1 MNIYWT
7 NIKFRTLLNAT
18 ALEVIGAGIFNLAF
32 IVYASQMPNPKL
44 AITAVTIINS
54 LPVVMQF
61 LSGYF
66 ADKTIHRYRNMMLVR
81 FGQMFA
87 YLLLS
92 ALIGFQANWLIFGL
106 LILINL
112 GSDLFGSYGG
122 YLELPIQKKILKN
135 EEFYAA
141 NSLTSAVN
149 TTINLLAQISGAS
162 ILILLNNN
170 FVLFG
175 LLNAATFGIAF
186 LVLWQHRQLFT
197 DTDKKVVTVAEKSAF
212 WQENLTN
219 FKRFKQ
225 FPQITSFV
233 GAALLANFLFSS
245 FEGLINLSLLHTMS
259 MRWGT
264 YAFSVAFWN
273 VLLMLGIILGSLLP
287 NDFFK
292 KYSIK
297 QLILLN
303 FISFLPLTLLLAF
316 YPNRYLAVPA
326 IFSIGYLL
334 AKINPKIG
342 AFMMQIIPEESLA
355 PVSGIMSTA
364 VTMSIPLG
372 QGIFLGL
379 ATAFGTQLSWFLID
393 IGACFGILLSL
404 RLPNDTASASTS
416 DAV

>member
-18 ALEVIGAGIFNLAF
+18 VLEVIGAGLFNLAF
-32 IVYASQMPNPKL
+32 IVYASQMPNPKF

-81 FGQMFA
+81 FSQMFA

-186 LVLWQHRQLFT
+186 FILWQHRQFFT
-197 DTDKKVVTVAEKSAF
+197 DTDKKVVAVVEKSAF

-303 FISFLPLTLLLAF
+303 FISFLPLTLLLAV

-326 IFSIGYLL
+326 IFTIGYLL

-355 PVSGIMSTA
+355 AVSGIMSTA

-379 ATAFGTQLSWFLID
+379 ATAFGTQLSWSLIG

-404 RLPNDTASASTS
+404 RLPNDTASTS
-416 DAV
+416 APDAV